1 MALILRGLPGSGKS
15 HVARL
20 IRERE
25 CEAGGEPP
33 RILSLD
39 DYFMTEVEKEVDDE
53 EGGGGRKGGRKRKI
67 EVLEYHYE
75 RDMEASYLRSLLRAF
90 QRAAEEA
97 RFPFL
102 IVDAPA
108 IRVADFKD
116 FWAAAQ
122 AAGYEAYVAE
132 PPETDPQVCYDRC
145 IHGRS
150 KEEVYALSALF
161 EPAPGWCTLLTL
173 GRLLG
178 KAGSSGPGGGSGG
191 STGAAGSDGIA
202 EVDMDEDGGGGTPMA
217 ANGSGSGSG
226 GAMRQGGSGE
236 EDGEEE
242 EAAGKAAQPGRSRWA
257 AMDDS
262 SEDEGTA
269 AAAARKRKKLG
280 GAGGSSGG
288 LGVDDWRDLLASG
301 KQALAGKTPGSA
313 PRGILSRCSGG
324 SNGNGSGRAS
334 AGKKRVRWPDEA
346 PGAGEE
352 EEQGFR
358 IGGGGER
365 AKAGLE
371 VVHVLHGLG
380 PPAQLE
386 DGSAGVAPH
395 PSANFA
401 AAAKAEH
408 TSEADLFKRL
418 LLSRGSPH

>member
-1 MALILRGLPGSGKS
+1 M
-15 HVARL
+15 
-20 IRERE
+20 
-25 CEAGGEPP
+25 
-33 RILSLD
+33 
-39 DYFMTEVEKEVDDE
+39 
-53 EGGGGRKGGRKRKI
+53 
-67 EVLEYHYE
+67 
-75 RDMEASYLRSLLRAF
+75 
-90 QRAAEEA
+90 
-97 RFPFL
+97 
-102 IVDAPA
+102 
-108 IRVADFKD
+108 
-116 FWAAAQ
+116 
-122 AAGYEAYVAE
+122 
-132 PPETDPQVCYDRC
+132 
-145 IHGRS
+145 
-150 KEEVYALSALF
+150 SALF

-334 AGKKRVRWPDEA
+334 AGKKRVRWPDEVRA
-346 PGAGEE
+346 VVVLAMWCACVAGAYH
-352 EEQGFR
+352 FVLSCF
-358 IGGGGER
+358 
-365 AKAGLE
+365 AGLHCLQSHGR
-371 VVHVLHGLG
+371 VHCWP
-380 PPAQLE
+380 PPALAARCLPCRPQGLVRRRSKV
-386 DGSAGVAPH
+386 SA
-395 PSANFA
+395 SA
-401 AAAKAEH
+401 AAA
-408 TSEADLFKRL
+408 SGQRQGWRCD
-418 LLSRGSPH
+418 PHAAC